1 MRLEEEF
8 AGQSQHGTSN
18 NLALAYLELGDYERA
33 QVGPPILSRN
43 HPHVNIHVHMHLRV
57 YI

>member
-33 QVGPPILSRN
+33 QVGP
-43 HPHVNIHVHMHLRV
+43 IHISII
-57 YI
+57 YIYIYTYVLYVSYICS